1 MSSSIEE
8 ILQNFLTTFAHTLST
23 TIVTTLNATLNEKFE
38 EFTNKT
44 VEDKLKPPLSA
55 VGPSTDT
62 ASSNSA
68 VNVTL
73 DERRRSYTGEFKS
86 RRVTELDELL
96 REGKLQQPEALA
108 HLPDSLRQYPILV
121 QYAFS
126 EGRNGTFET
135 TAPSYNYYHELK
147 YILDGIVSKKERTL
161 KGEKASST
169 NPIRKQL
176 LHWVQ
181 YFDTC
186 LFDRRYIS
194 SILILL
200 LFNSFIPLENHF

>member
-1 MSSSIEE
+1 
-8 ILQNFLTTFAHTLST
+8 
-23 TIVTTLNATLNEKFE
+23 
-38 EFTNKT
+38 
-44 VEDKLKPPLSA
+44 VEDKLKPLLSA
-55 VGPSTDT
+55 LGPSTDT

-96 REGKLQQPEALA
+96 REGKLEQPEALA

-121 QYAFS
+121 RYAFS

-135 TAPSYNYYHELK
+135 TGSPYNYYHELK
-147 YILDGIVSKKERTL
+147 FILDGIVSKKERTL

>member
-1 MSSSIEE
+1 MSSRIEE
-8 ILQNFLTTFAHTLST
+8 ILQNLVTL
-23 TIVTTLNATLNEKFE
+23 VTTLNEKFE

-62 ASSNSA
+62 SSSNSA

-73 DERRRSYTGEFKS
+73 DERRRSYAGEFKS

-96 REGKLQQPEALA
+96 RDGKLQQPEAIA

-135 TAPSYNYYHELK
+135 IGPPYNYYHDLK